1 MRFWKEDVKKCKNV
15 IFLTGSNTV
24 IKVIHFNNIG
34 FTIKL
39 NLAEHY
45 KIFVSDKK
53 YFSS

>member
-1 MRFWKEDVKKCKNV
+1 MQKCHF
-15 IFLTGSNTV
+15 FLTGSNTV

-34 FTIKL
+34 FNIKL